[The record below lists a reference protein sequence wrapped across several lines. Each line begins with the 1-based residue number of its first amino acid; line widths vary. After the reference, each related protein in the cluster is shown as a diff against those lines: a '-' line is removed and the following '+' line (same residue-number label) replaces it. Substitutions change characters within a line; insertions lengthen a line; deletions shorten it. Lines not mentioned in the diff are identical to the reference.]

1 MNIEYLKYFAELAKL
16 QHYGKAAKALNI
28 SQPGLSHAI
37 KTLEDEYGVPLFQKE
52 GRNVSLSRYGKELMQ
67 DVEEIL
73 DAYLRM
79 EERAAGLRTEEK
91 TVRIGTVYPLAA
103 GTIPHMLREFGA
115 TFPFII
121 YNRLTP
127 EIEEGLLDG
136 KYDIG
141 FCSELLKSE
150 ELEYYPLRESYIA
163 AAVPEGHPL
172 EGKEN
177 ITLKEAAKYPQVM
190 FSRTSGFRSLQE
202 QIFAEQGIQVKP
214 VCEAEEI
221 EVITGLVE
229 KWFWNIYPP
238 LHGHRPP
245 PSHHRNPGADLKLEI
260 KILHR
265 QKKIRNPHSAG
276 RGVFSALEEMTGRK
290 FYGIVK
296 QNLSEKGEIQNDQ

>member
-172 EGKEN
+172 E
-177 ITLKEAAKYPQVM
+177 VM

-202 QIFAEQGIQVKP
+202 QIFAEQGIQVKS

-229 KWFWNIYPP
+229 NGFGISILPYMDIVR
-238 LHGHRPP
+238 LHHITAIPVQT
-245 PSHHRNPGADLKLEI
+245 SSWK
-260 KILHR
+260 
-265 QKKIRNPHSAG
+265 S
-276 RGVFSALEEMTGRK
+276 K
-290 FYGIVK
+290 FYIARRKYGIRTAQEEAFFQHWRK
-296 QNLSEKGEIQNDQ
+296 

>member
-1 MNIEYLKYFAELAKL
+1 MIRLYFLCSS
-16 QHYGKAAKALNI
+16 

-52 GRNVSLSRYGKELMQ
+52 GRNVSLSRYGKELMK

-79 EERAAGLRTEEK
+79 EERAAGLRAEEK

-103 GTIPHMLREFGA
+103 GTIPHMLRE
-115 TFPFII
+115 
-121 YNRLTP
+121 
-127 EIEEGLLDG
+127 
-136 KYDIG
+136 
-141 FCSELLKSE
+141 
-150 ELEYYPLRESYIA
+150 SYIA

-172 EGKEN
+172 EGKET

-221 EVITGLVE
+221 EVVTGLVE
-229 KWFWNIYPP
+229 NGFGISILPYMDIVR
-238 LHGHRPP
+238 LHHITAIPVQT
-245 PSHHRNPGADLKLEI
+245 SSWK
-260 KILHR
+260 
-265 QKKIRNPHSAG
+265 S
-276 RGVFSALEEMTGRK
+276 K
-290 FYGIVK
+290 FYIARRKYGIRTAQEEAFFQHWK
-296 QNLSEKGEIQNDQ
+296 K

>member
-1 MNIEYLKYFAELAKL
+1 MIRLYFLCS
-16 QHYGKAAKALNI
+16 I

-52 GRNVSLSRYGKELMQ
+52 GRNVSLSRYGKELMK

-79 EERAAGLRTEEK
+79 EERAAGLRAEEK

-172 EGKEN
+172 EGKET

-202 QIFAEQGIQVKP
+202 QIFTEQGIQVKP

-229 KWFWNIYPP
+229 NGFGISILPYMDIVR
-238 LHGHRPP
+238 LHHITAIPVQT
-245 PSHHRNPGADLKLEI
+245 SSWK
-260 KILHR
+260 
-265 QKKIRNPHSAG
+265 S
-276 RGVFSALEEMTGRK
+276 K
-290 FYGIVK
+290 FYIARRKYGIRTAQEEAFFQHWK
-296 QNLSEKGEIQNDQ
+296 K